1 MVRMVQGEGSALEAA
16 AMGRGRSHQMETF
29 TSTAIPVFESTGCW
43 PSLVTLQY
51 RPVPLARG
59 RDPYRGVKVSRSCL
73 KVNPGFFLSLGGAG
87 APWWQQASPAGHF
100 S

>member
-1 MVRMVQGEGSALEAA
+1 MARGEGSTLVVA

-59 RDPYRGVKVSRSCL
+59 RDPSRGVKVSRGCP
-73 KVNPGFFLSLGGAG
+73 KGKPVVFLSLGGAG